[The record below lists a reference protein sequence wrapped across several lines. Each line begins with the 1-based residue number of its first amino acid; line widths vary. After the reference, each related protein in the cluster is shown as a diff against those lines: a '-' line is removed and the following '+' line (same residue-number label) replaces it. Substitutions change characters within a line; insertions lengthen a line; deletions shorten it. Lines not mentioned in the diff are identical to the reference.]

1 MIDKER
7 ILVVDDEPRLVT
19 LVREILNATGY
30 DVSAAS
36 NGIHAIET
44 AALEKPSLILLDIML
59 IGGIDGF
66 EVARRIRQF
75 SKVPIIMLTAKVTE
89 SDLLKGFEA
98 GADDYI
104 TKPFSS
110 KELLARIRAVMK
122 RSNEEMD
129 SALNSEII
137 CGTLRIDLARHRVT
151 LQGKEVTLTSTEY
164 KLLHELASH
173 HNQVLLHE
181 QLLTSIWGPE
191 YRGDLE
197 YLRTYIRHL
206 RTKLETDPTH
216 PKMIVRCRGVG
227 YMFVC
232 PDTTSLLP
240 TGADKRIPIS

>member
-1 MIDKER
+1 MSKKDN

-30 DVSAAS
+30 EVSAAS
-36 NGIHAIET
+36 SGLHAIE
-44 AALEKPSLILLDIML
+44 AVAIEKPALVLLDIML
-59 IGGIDGF
+59 VGGIDGY

-75 SKVPIIMLTAKVTE
+75 STVPIIMLTAKVTE

-110 KELLARIRAVMK
+110 KELLARIRAVLK
-122 RSNEEMD
+122 RSQEEKD
-129 SALNSEII
+129 SKLDSVIV
-137 CGTLRIDLARHRVT
+137 CGSLRVELARRRVT
-151 LQGKEVTLTSTEY
+151 LEGREIKLTSTEY
-164 KLLHELASH
+164 RLLHELVIH
-173 HNQVLLHE
+173 RNQVMLHE
-181 QLLTSIWGPE
+181 QLLTNIWGEE

-206 RTKLETDPTH
+206 RSKLELDPTH
-216 PKMIVRCRGVG
+216 PKLIIRSRGAG

-232 PDTTSLLP
+232 PESNSIQMPGKDR
-240 TGADKRIPIS
+240 RIPIS

>member
-1 MIDKER
+1 MIEKER
-7 ILVVDDEPRLVT
+7 VLVVDDEPRLIT
-19 LVREILNATGY
+19 LVREILNATGF

-36 NGIHAIET
+36 SGIHAIET
-44 AALEKPSLILLDIML
+44 AALEKPALVLLDIML
-59 IGGIDGF
+59 IGSIDGF

-75 SKVPIIMLTAKVTE
+75 SKVPIIMLTAKVSE

-110 KELLARIRAVMK
+110 KELLVRIRAVLK
-122 RSNEEMD
+122 RSNEAKD
-129 SALNSEII
+129 SAINTEIV
-137 CGTLRIDLARHRVT
+137 CGSLRIDLARHRIT
-151 LQGKEVTLTSTEY
+151 LEGREITLTSTEY

-173 HNQVLLHE
+173 RNQVLLHE

-206 RTKLETDPTH
+206 RSKLEIDPTH
-216 PKMIVRCRGVG
+216 PKLIVRCRGVG